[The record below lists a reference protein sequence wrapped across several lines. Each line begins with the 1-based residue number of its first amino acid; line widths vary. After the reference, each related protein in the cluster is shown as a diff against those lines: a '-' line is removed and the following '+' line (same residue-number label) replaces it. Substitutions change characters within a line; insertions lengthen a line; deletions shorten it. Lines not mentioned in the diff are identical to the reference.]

1 MKRSDGVKSAWLCLS
16 VLAACS
22 GDSNVAPWVPMPS
35 EAAGA
40 MAAAGSGGQGAGGAG
55 DSAAAAGAGGSGTAY
70 GASSAWCGVKQTL
83 DTRCVVCHADTPVA
97 GAPMPLTTYA
107 DTQAQAFS
115 KPSKKVYELME
126 VRVHDSLN
134 PMPPQQALTADQLA
148 GIDAWVAAGAPAGDD
163 PTCGGATPPLPVMDT
178 WPDHCDATYKILS
191 HGSGGDSQPYIV
203 PAGQELHPNVSVA
216 APWGSDAVQGI
227 AFRPIT
233 DNAKVLHH
241 WILYGP
247 TKEFLTGWAPGKD
260 NTPLPDDVGMNLSG
274 GTLTLNLHYN
284 NLLGTSEEHDQSG
297 VEICVLQKPNFR
309 ANTAAVHTG
318 FSQLAFNIP
327 AHATNFDVTGR
338 CTVTATTPVTV
349 ITASPHAHKL
359 ATHMK
364 FTVQKA
370 SGETIVMHDADFD
383 FNEQQA
389 YAMNPTVQ
397 LVTGDK
403 VTTTCTYTNS
413 TDQAVRFGENTEDEM
428 CFNFAAYYPMGALSC
443 GFAIGP

>member
-1 MKRSDGVKSAWLCLS
+1 VG
-16 VLAACS
+16 AAVF
-22 GDSNVAPWVPMPS
+22 GAATTAGAGFVAGAAFGTWAM
-35 EAAGA
+35 AAGA
-40 MAAAGSGGQGAGGAG
+40 GGSAV
-55 DSAAAAGAGGSGTAY
+55 AGAGGSGTTY

-83 DTRCVVCHADTPVA
+83 DTRCVVCHADTPLA

-107 DTQAQAFS
+107 DTQAPAFT
-115 KPSKKVYELME
+115 KPSSKVYELME
-126 VRVHDSLN
+126 LRVHDSAN
-134 PMPPQQALTADQLA
+134 PMPPQQALTAEQLA

-163 PTCGGATPPLPVMDT
+163 PTCGGVTSMPPVMDS
-178 WPDHCDATYKILS
+178 WPDHCDATYKIVS

-216 APWGSDAVQGI
+216 APWGSEAVQGI

-233 DNAKVLHH
+233 DNTKVLHH
-241 WILYGP
+241 WILYGS
-247 TKEFLTGWAPGKD
+247 KREFLVGWAPGKD
-260 NTPLPDDVGMNLSG
+260 TTPLPADVGMNLSG
-274 GTLTLNLHYN
+274 GTLTLNMHYN
-284 NLLGTSEEHDQSG
+284 NLLGTSDEQDQSG

-318 FSQLAFNIP
+318 FSKLAFNIP
-327 AHATNFDVTGR
+327 AHATGVNITGS
-338 CTVTATTPVTV
+338 CTVTATTPVTI

-389 YAMNPTVQ
+389 YAMNPAVQ

-403 VTTTCTYTNS
+403 VFTTCTYTND
-413 TDQAVRFGENTEDEM
+413 TDQAVHFGENTEDEM

-443 GFAIGP
+443 GYAFDGGGL